1 MRDLRD
7 FATALGFG
15 DPRTLLQSGNL
26 VFQSDRLTGEPLECL
41 LEAECKKRLGLETTF
56 FVRTPKEWRALV
68 SNSPFPREAKKDPS
82 HLLVLFLKAAPA
94 RKAVEALQS
103 AIIGPELVRA
113 VGTQAYIVYP
123 DGIGRSRLTNPILE
137 KHLGRGTARNWNT
150 VLKLADTVRV
160 LSLLRARP
168 LPSALGEP

>member
-1 MRDLRD
+1 MVAMSDLRD

-26 VFQSDRLTGEPLECL
+26 VFQSDKLTGKVLERV
-41 LEAECKKRLGLETTF
+41 LEAETKKRLGLDTDF
-56 FVRTPKEWRALV
+56 FVRTAKEWRELV
-68 SNSPFPREAKKDPS
+68 SNNPFPREATKDPS

-103 AIIGPELVRA
+103 AIVGPELVRA

-123 DGIGRSRLTNPILE
+123 DGVGRSRLTNAILE
-137 KHLGRGTARNWNT
+137 KHVGRGTARNWNT
-150 VLKLADTVRV
+150 ILKLAGTI
-160 LSLLRARP
+160 
-168 LPSALGEP
+168 GG